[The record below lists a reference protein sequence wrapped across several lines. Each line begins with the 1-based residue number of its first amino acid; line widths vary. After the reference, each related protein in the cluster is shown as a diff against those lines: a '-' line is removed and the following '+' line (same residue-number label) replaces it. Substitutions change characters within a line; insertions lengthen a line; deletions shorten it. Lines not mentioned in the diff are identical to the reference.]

1 MAYASTDDVNRWL
14 DGDSIVVTSTD
25 YLSEEDSAERIIRG
39 ALTGKVDGTTMNS
52 WIDPLDTPEIV
63 REIAGKLVAAFRYRK
78 MLSADAT
85 DVEKTYGQL
94 LYNEAMSTLNDV
106 VEGKIVLVGIDP
118 ALVTSEGELL
128 ANN

>member
-94 LYNEAMSTLNDV
+94 LYNEARS
-106 VEGKIVLVGIDP
+106 EEH
-118 ALVTSEGELL
+118 TSELQSHV
-128 ANN
+128 N